1 MGFMNLFKSFLGNHC
16 GVHPADHKRPAADQP
31 VR

>member
-1 MGFMNLFKSFLGNHC
+1 MGFMNLFKSFLGNHW